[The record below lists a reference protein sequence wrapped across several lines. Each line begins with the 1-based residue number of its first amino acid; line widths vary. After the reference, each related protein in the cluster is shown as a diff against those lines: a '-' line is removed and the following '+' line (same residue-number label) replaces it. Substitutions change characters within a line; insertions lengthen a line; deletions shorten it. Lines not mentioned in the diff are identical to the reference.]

1 MNVPARRFLNRRIFT
16 TLCLAALALFLAAPA
31 FGAGKRD
38 VLWDIVSTCMD
49 TGVADYCTTCV
60 SPREEAGCDRP
71 CRNSTRVWAESKD
84 FVVIRDR
91 KMCDCPDEFVHGLAL
106 PRGRVTGVED
116 PARPEG
122 IWAYAW
128 KAAAQR
134 MPENEIALA
143 VNPKGKRSQDQ
154 LHLHL
159 VRVRRESL
167 PSDPRK
173 TARIDVLGSV
183 WQAAAGKAA
192 ELAWQD
198 YGILVVKGADTG
210 YLVVVDDGSPEY
222 IFTRAE
228 CR

>member
-1 MNVPARRFLNRRIFT
+1 
-16 TLCLAALALFLAAPA
+16 
-31 FGAGKRD
+31 
-38 VLWDIVSTCMD
+38 MD
-49 TGVADYCTTCV
+49 TGVSDYFITCI
-60 SPREEAGCDRP
+60 SPREEAGCNRP
-71 CRNSTRVWAESKD
+71 CRDTTQVWAESKD

-91 KMCDCPDEFVHGLAL
+91 KMCDCPEGFVHGLAL
-106 PRGRVTGVED
+106 PRSRVTGVED

-128 KAAAQR
+128 EAAARR

-154 LHLHL
+154 LHVHL

-167 PSDPRK
+167 PSDSRR
-173 TARIDVLGSV
+173 TVRVDALGLV

-198 YGILVVKGADTG
+198 YGILVVKGVDTG
-210 YLVVVDDGSPEY
+210 YLVVVDDSSPEY
-222 IFTRAE
+222 TFTQAE

>member
-1 MNVPARRFLNRRIFT
+1 
-16 TLCLAALALFLAAPA
+16 
-31 FGAGKRD
+31 
-38 VLWDIVSTCMD
+38 MD
-49 TGVADYCTTCV
+49 TGSADYCTTCV
-60 SPREEAGCDRP
+60 SPREEAGCNHP
-71 CRNSTRVWAESKD
+71 CRNSTQVWAESRD

-91 KMCDCPDEFVHGLAL
+91 KMCSCPDEFVHGLAL
-106 PRGRVTGVED
+106 PRGQVTGVED

-154 LHLHL
+154 LHVHL

-173 TARIDVLGSV
+173 TARIDALNSV
-183 WQAAAGKAA
+183 WQAAAGKAS

-198 YGILVVKGADTG
+198 YGILVVKGMNSG

-222 IFTRAE
+222 TFTRAE